1 MASPFKTRI
10 CDAVHAWRSRRHAAV
25 VQQLSQALLQVQDP
39 IPCFVVCY
47 NNAAHVQQMV
57 QQLNAKGLTPIIFDN
72 ASTCVVTRELLQRI
86 HGKEAW
92 VVYVGKNLRHKVG
105 FLPGIYDRMPEVF
118 AYTDPDL
125 WFDEHLPPDFL
136 LQLKSLTQEYRVF
149 KAGCALTLD
158 SDQIDARLTIRKSKC
173 GSMPFS
179 AQYSVLDWER
189 QFWKFP
195 LQRNDALKVYAASV
209 DTTFAVYNKSQ
220 FKGSFMEGVR
230 VAGAFAVIHLPWYP
244 ALNNMSAEEKARY
257 AAGNKSSTWV

>member
-1 MASPFKTRI
+1 MSLRTWVCWKIFAF
-10 CDAVHAWRSRRHAAV
+10 RSWKHRSVIEQLEAARAFV
-25 VQQLSQALLQVQDP
+25 ADP

-57 QQLNAKGLTPIIFDN
+57 LQLNAKGLTPIIFDN
-72 ASTCVVTRELLQRI
+72 ASTCAVTRELLQRL
-86 HGKEAW
+86 HGNEAF

-125 WFDEHLPPDFL
+125 WFDDHLPPDFL
-136 LQLKSLTQEYRVF
+136 LQLKSLTQEYQVF

-158 SDQIDARLTIRKSKC
+158 SAKLDTRLTIQKSKC

-179 AQYSVLDWER
+179 AKYSVLDWES

-195 LQRNDALKVYAASV
+195 LQRSDALNVYAASV

-230 VAGAFAVIHLPWYP
+230 VAGAFAVSHLPWYP
-244 ALNNMSAEEKARY
+244 ELNNMSAEEKARY